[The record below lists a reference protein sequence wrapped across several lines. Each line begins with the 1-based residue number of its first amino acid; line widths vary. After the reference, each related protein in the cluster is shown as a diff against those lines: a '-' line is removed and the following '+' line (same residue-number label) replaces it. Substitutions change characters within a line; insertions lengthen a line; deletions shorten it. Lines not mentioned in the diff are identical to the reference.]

1 MKDPYEAMDK
11 LVEWMYE
18 SKVCEDSLVR
28 ATNWRVWNW
37 GVHDLWESKDPQ
49 DIYLKFCFLT
59 REQICTHE
67 VVEVLGGAIA
77 ETLKLEETPGSLL
90 GWQNLLQ
97 NVTGYWPEQL
107 VTQMVYTVH
116 FDEDSEKAVS
126 TVLYCLEEMNG
137 GEDYLWELDE
147 RLQRVVEWDELFE
160 ETIKI
165 IGKG

>member
-59 REQICTHE
+59 RQQICTLE
-67 VVEVLGGAIA
+67 VVEVLGDAIT
-77 ETLKLEETPGSLL
+77 ETLKLGEKPGSLTE
-90 GWQNLLQ
+90 WQLLLRH
-97 NVTGYWPEQL
+97 VTGYWPEQL
-107 VTQMVYTVH
+107 VKQMVYTIH

-126 TVLYCLEEMNG
+126 TVLYCLEIMNG

-147 RLQRVVEWDELFE
+147 QLQHVVEWDELFE
-160 ETIKI
+160 ETSKI
-165 IGKG
+165 IGEE